1 MARKRCDVTA
11 EGMLKRDR
19 QFIVGVYESRADLP
33 TERVVKRRY
42 TVASMWAA
50 ARLAD
55 PECGYTH
62 AKIETRDGTGR
73 TLAMDT
79 MRVVVKR
86 ENMR

>member
-1 MARKRCDVTA
+1 
-11 EGMLKRDR
+11 MLKRDR
-19 QFIVGVYESRADLP
+19 QFIVGVYESKAELP

-62 AKIETRDGTGR
+62 ATIETQDGNGTM
-73 TLAMDT
+73 LAMDT

-86 ENMR
+86 ENVR